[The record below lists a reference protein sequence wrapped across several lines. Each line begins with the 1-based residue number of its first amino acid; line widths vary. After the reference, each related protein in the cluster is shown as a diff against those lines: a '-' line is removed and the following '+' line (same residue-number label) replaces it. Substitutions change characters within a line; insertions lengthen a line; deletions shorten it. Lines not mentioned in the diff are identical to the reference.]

1 MIFELECQRPFF
13 VALGRLSTES
23 GLCKNNDFGQVI
35 QTLHANSYKNITPE
49 KKKKKGKSTCRL
61 ASSTFYATHSLSLA
75 IYKNSQYCCNNW

>member
-49 KKKKKGKSTCRL
+49 KKKKKREI
-61 ASSTFYATHSLSLA
+61 YLSA
-75 IYKNSQYCCNNW
+75 GFQYFLRNPFIIFGNI